1 MQELITL
8 QQTGLVATLTINRP
22 ELRNALNAE
31 VIRQLTAACEALRQ
45 AAQAEGG
52 PRVLV
57 LQGAGAA
64 FCAGADL
71 AWMQA
76 SLEYSEAENRVD
88 AARLDA
94 LLAALDTLPLAVVGR
109 VQGAAIG
116 GGVGLACC
124 CDIVLAADDAV
135 FGFSEVRLGLLPAM
149 IGRYVLNRIGMGHT
163 RALFVS
169 GRRFNA
175 QHALAIGL
183 VHELVPAAE
192 LDAAVE
198 RTVADLLRCGPQAIA
213 ATKALLREVSA
224 LPAEAARNYAIDA
237 IAAARAGAEGQEG
250 LRAFLEKRAP
260 GWQG

>member
-1 MQELITL
+1 MNTL
-8 QQTGLVATLTINRP
+8 VTLERTGAVAILTLNRP
-22 ELRNALNAE
+22 ELRNALSAE
-31 VIRQLTAACEALRQ
+31 MIAQATAACTQIAQEVQ
-45 AAQAEGG
+45 AGTG

-76 SLEYSEAENRVD
+76 SLHYSAEENRAD

-94 LLAALDTLPLAVVGR
+94 LLAALDTLPLAVIGR
-109 VQGAAIG
+109 VHGAAIG

-124 CDIVLAADDAV
+124 CDIVLAADDTI

-149 IGRYVLNRIGMGHT
+149 IGRYVQAKIGPSHT

-169 GRRFNA
+169 GRRFDA
-175 QHALAIGL
+175 AHALRIGL
-183 VHELVPAAE
+183 VHEVLPAST

-198 RTVADLLRCGPQAIA
+198 RTVQELLRCGPQAVA
-213 ATKALLREVSA
+213 ASKALLRTINESP
-224 LPAEAARNYAIDA
+224 PAAVRDYAIDA
-237 IAAARAGAEGQEG
+237 IAAARAGSEGQEG
-250 LRAFLEKRAP
+250 LRAFLEKRTP
-260 GWQG
+260 EWG

>member
-1 MQELITL
+1 MITL
-8 QQTGLVATLTINRP
+8 EHRDAVVTLTINRP

-31 VIRQLTAACEALRQ
+31 VIAQMTAACEALHA
-45 AAQAEGG
+45 AAQAGTG
-52 PRVLV
+52 PHVLV

-71 AWMQA
+71 AWMRA
-76 SLEYSEAENRVD
+76 SLDYNEAENRAD

-109 VQGAAIG
+109 VHGAAIG

-149 IGRYVLNRIGMGHT
+149 IGRYVLNRIGMGQT

-169 GRRFNA
+169 GQRFDA
-175 QHALAIGL
+175 RHALAIGL
-183 VHELVPAAE
+183 VHEVVPAAE

-213 ATKALLREVSA
+213 ATKALLREIST
-224 LPAEAARNYAIDA
+224 LPADAARAYAIDA
-237 IAAARAGAEGQEG
+237 IAVARAGAEGQEG

-260 GWQG
+260 GWTTRR